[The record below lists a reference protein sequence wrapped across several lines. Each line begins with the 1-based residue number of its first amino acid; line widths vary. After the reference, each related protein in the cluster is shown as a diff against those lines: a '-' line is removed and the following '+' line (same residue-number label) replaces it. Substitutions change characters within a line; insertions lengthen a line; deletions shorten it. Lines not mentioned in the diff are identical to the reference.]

1 MNILTYRP
9 SPDGRVL
16 ALAPPAQRGLVAR
29 CAALWQARRQRHL
42 QRQAFRHAL
51 PWMAASGAI
60 RPAIYDRGRLRR
72 RS

>member
-1 MNILTYRP
+1 MNILTFRP

-16 ALAPPAQRGLVAR
+16 ALAPPARPGLVAR

-42 QRQAFRHAL
+42 QRQALRHAL
-51 PWMAASGAI
+51 PWLVASGAI
-60 RPAIYDRGRLRR
+60 TPGIYGRN